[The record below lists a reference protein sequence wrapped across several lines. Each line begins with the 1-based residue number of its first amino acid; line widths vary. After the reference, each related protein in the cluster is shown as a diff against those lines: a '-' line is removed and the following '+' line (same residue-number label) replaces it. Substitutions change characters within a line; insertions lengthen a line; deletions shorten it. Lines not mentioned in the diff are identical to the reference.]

1 MDMIVKHH
9 YYIHFQKVVKFKRVF
24 ISVRW
29 LNDVVLPASI
39 QFAQQRP
46 LLAQMLT
53 DTTNNVGGVKMRKTP

>member
-1 MDMIVKHH
+1 MIVKHH

-39 QFAQQRP
+39 QFAQQRL

-53 DTTNNVGGVKMRKTP
+53 DTTNNVGGVKIRKIP